1 MQYIFYS
8 EDGYCESPRGEK
20 IENFQVLGITS
31 GNNEQ
36 QAYENLLKENEWIKE
51 YEFKESSIFYK
62 MIIPCEIKKS
72 LDVIIKYLLE
82 NKNKYI
88 EKFGAEDNIVDILNH
103 LDNIEKFIL

>member
-8 EDGYCESPRGEK
+8 EEGYCESPIGEK

-36 QAYENLLKENEWIKE
+36 QAYANLLKENKWIKE
-51 YEFKESSIFYK
+51 NKFRECHIFYK

-72 LDVIIKYLLE
+72 LDVIIKFFFE
-82 NKNKYI
+82 NKNKHI
-88 EKFGAEDNIVDILNH
+88 EKLGTKDNMVDILNH
-103 LDNIEKFIL
+103 LDNVEKYML